1 MPSPKELAA
10 GLKAQ
15 EATSPNSKVMFVGQE
30 HGKKTVLPDNVK
42 KMAEKYGAYYE
53 GAGGDK
59 SDAVKYQGS
68 WDDKASK
75 EVKGY
80 PKEFLY
86 TLFTN
91 SNVNNQKKNLTQ
103 PDKTIFDSALAAQDK
118 WGYFK
123 DRKFDADTLKQFLSA
138 SGMLDKSKQPATE
151 SNVKKFIDEGEGLM
165 WPKNWE
171 EYPNPAGK
179 LAQKASEYRTNWLKS
194 QKEGVYFVGSDHMKE
209 LNKPKE
215 PAPSQLAKALAY
227 RGEIRNTPQNSF
239 LGGVANFLAPVSEF
253 LDRGKLPE
261 SIPLLGGMSAADVTG
276 VKGTESLVRDM
287 SYGTPPIRGASLQ
300 TAKVDPRV
308 LDLAGVSGAMIP
320 VGKAL
325 GKAALREGAR
335 QIETGTGIGRAA
347 LDPRMSIR
355 SSKDQNI
362 AEGLYHPIGGGTK
375 LVKPISEMT
384 STRVA
389 NTPMVARRE
398 ISPEDLYGGYIVPAV
413 GDRTAAGS
421 LLTHIGD
428 TKLANP
434 VQLEGGADFMR
445 THAPYGSA
453 WAADKGAAS
462 GLASQIRDAAQGG
475 RDVYMPHVSMGHTSG
490 DFSTMMANSLLEQI
504 ANSKITKKA
513 VNEFDRNVKAIRPEF
528 KGLAHPETRDMLN
541 DNGALRH
548 AFVAEMGLKQ
558 HSNAGFPD
566 LATTRAA
573 ISEPGLMDAPLHSSG
588 FTIAKMNPAGSI
600 ITDPASP
607 AHTSYNT
614 QLAGNYVGGFA
625 AQPPRSVMYP
635 SFYNERRAAGKP
647 ESSDPRSFQLGHPG
661 QVANQEWLDSVMGW
675 MEKNPK
681 VK

>member
-215 PAPSQLAKALAY
+215 PAPSQLAKALAHQ
-227 RGEIRNTPQNSF
+227 GEIRNTPQNSF
-239 LGGVANFLAPVSEF
+239 LGGVANFLSPVSEF

-261 SIPLLGGMSAADVTG
+261 SIPLLGGISAADVTG
-276 VKGTESLVRDM
+276 VKGAESLVRDM
-287 SYGTPPIRGASLQ
+287 SYGKSPVRGATLN
-300 TAKVDPRV
+300 TVKVDPRL
-308 LDLAGVSGAMIP
+308 LDVAAVSGAMIP

-325 GKAALREGAR
+325 GKAALKKAAEQVQNRTGFARFMPDTRTSVVPEGASMPQR
-335 QIETGTGIGRAA
+335 PKTEFEILHDTAQRNAA
-347 LDPRMSIR
+347 LPVEQGGLGLPEGNAAMDRAGAMGFDTPAYHGTNVDLKEFIPSKNGRFGEGIYTTNNPLDANGHAYKSFSMEEPSNVMPLLTQKPDLEYAGGAINVINKPADIR
-355 SSKDQNI
+355 SRFAAFDPMRRHEADILAGVGVGGMLDPQAI
-362 AEGLYHPIGGGTK
+362 AE
-375 LVKPISEMT
+375 
-384 STRVA
+384 
-389 NTPMVARRE
+389 
-398 ISPEDLYGGYIVPAV
+398 
-413 GDRTAAGS
+413 
-421 LLTHIGD
+421 
-428 TKLANP
+428 
-434 VQLEGGADFMR
+434 
-445 THAPYGSA
+445 
-453 WAADKGAAS
+453 
-462 GLASQIRDAAQGG
+462 
-475 RDVYMPHVSMGHTSG
+475 
-490 DFSTMMANSLLEQI
+490 
-504 ANSKITKKA
+504 
-513 VNEFDRNVKAIRPEF
+513 
-528 KGLAHPETRDMLN
+528 
-541 DNGALRH
+541 ALRQQDR
-548 AFVAEMGLKQ
+548 K
-558 HSNAGFPD
+558 
-566 LATTRAA
+566 
-573 ISEPGLMDAPLHSSG
+573 
-588 FTIAKMNPAGSI
+588 
-600 ITDPASP
+600 
-607 AHTSYNT
+607 
-614 QLAGNYVGGFA
+614 
-625 AQPPRSVMYP
+625 
-635 SFYNERRAAGKP
+635 
-647 ESSDPRSFQLGHPG
+647 
-661 QVANQEWLDSVMGW
+661 
-675 MEKNPK
+675 
-681 VK
+681 

>member
-253 LDRGKLPE
+253 ADQYKISDR
-261 SIPLLGGMSAADVTG
+261 IPFLGGMSAADLTG
-276 VKGTESLVRDM
+276 LKGAQSLVNDM
-287 SYGTPPIRGASLQ
+287 SYGKSPISGASLQ
-300 TAKVDPRV
+300 TTKVDPRV
-308 LDLAGVSGAMIP
+308 IDLAGVSGAMMP

-347 LDPRMSIR
+347 LNPRMSAVPEGASMPQRPKTEFEILHDTAQRNAALPVEQGGLGLPANNTYIDRANAMGKKDVYHGSKQDITGAFKPGYDDNLAFVTESPEFASKWIGKGKLQQRSGGQAEQEVKSAEDVYRGIR
-355 SSKDQNI
+355 TKHLYSDDALQRLEGDDFNKEYDRRNALSRADQLKEFGGAMIPDKMHSTVYPMKVDANKTFNPETDMHVMSEFFEKNNTPPDVQDLYTGGNYMMYETKPVVGYLKSKGYDSMRLRESTGDDYPTIAAFNPSQVRSRFAAFDPMRRHEADILAGVGVGGMLDPQAI
-362 AEGLYHPIGGGTK
+362 AE
-375 LVKPISEMT
+375 
-384 STRVA
+384 
-389 NTPMVARRE
+389 
-398 ISPEDLYGGYIVPAV
+398 
-413 GDRTAAGS
+413 
-421 LLTHIGD
+421 
-428 TKLANP
+428 
-434 VQLEGGADFMR
+434 
-445 THAPYGSA
+445 
-453 WAADKGAAS
+453 
-462 GLASQIRDAAQGG
+462 
-475 RDVYMPHVSMGHTSG
+475 
-490 DFSTMMANSLLEQI
+490 
-504 ANSKITKKA
+504 
-513 VNEFDRNVKAIRPEF
+513 
-528 KGLAHPETRDMLN
+528 
-541 DNGALRH
+541 ALRQQDR
-548 AFVAEMGLKQ
+548 K
-558 HSNAGFPD
+558 
-566 LATTRAA
+566 
-573 ISEPGLMDAPLHSSG
+573 
-588 FTIAKMNPAGSI
+588 
-600 ITDPASP
+600 
-607 AHTSYNT
+607 
-614 QLAGNYVGGFA
+614 
-625 AQPPRSVMYP
+625 
-635 SFYNERRAAGKP
+635 
-647 ESSDPRSFQLGHPG
+647 
-661 QVANQEWLDSVMGW
+661 
-675 MEKNPK
+675 
-681 VK
+681 